1 MVAESILHKVN
12 LCIWV
17 ARIFIK
23 YLFMAVP
30 WAIWLFWWKYQIF
43 QRYPQGKSLLPWG
56 WIEKSLAFNICTHVQ
71 HVQKTLPIQVFKEK
85 QQWNNIS
92 NIMKFCWLKFSLSSN
107 GICRYCLKCKYV
119 TVGTGG
125 PLLWSVEG
133 VPYNT

>member
-1 MVAESILHKVN
+1 MSCKNIHQIL
-12 LCIWV
+12 
-17 ARIFIK
+17 
-23 YLFMAVP
+23 MAVP

-56 WIEKSLAFNICTHVQ
+56 WIEKNWEITGLQHMHTCT

-92 NIMKFCWLKFSLSSN
+92 NIMKFCWMKFSLSSN
-107 GICRYCLKCKYV
+107 GICRYCLKCKCV

-125 PLLWSVEG
+125 PLLWSVKG
-133 VPYNT
+133 VPYSTMKISFNIIE